1 MVVKSNK
8 MPIQE
13 NHSVLKQFTIA
24 AKFKAKTVQH
34 LTHAN
39 GQPDRVM
46 SNAKIAENV
55 NDRELF
61 SELIDNPINP
71 LLIHMVPPFMDEK
84 DPMFSLQ
91 INGEAVWESRQVY
104 GHPMS
109 AFDLIQRSIL
119 PLRYQLFYSSR
130 DRIGNAVAAS
140 IRRFCQK
147 IKATTNGK
155 KRKRLKAE
163 TWLKLAINPK
173 EIQRTPNDVMAQLIQ
188 QNSNLST
195 TVEDRAADLY
205 DQMQRKLAHSV
216 NRLWISPIR
225 QRKVSVYRCTSS
237 DCNQPL
243 YKLKFAMRTLNR
255 PCRIFL

>member
-13 NHSVLKQFTIA
+13 NHSVVKQFTIA
-24 AKFKAKTVQH
+24 AKFKAK
-34 LTHAN
+34 THAN

-61 SELIDNPINP
+61 SELIDNPISP
-71 LLIHMVPPFMDEK
+71 LLIHMIPPFMDEK

-104 GHPMS
+104 SHPMR

-140 IRRFCQK
+140 I
-147 IKATTNGK
+147 TNGK

-163 TWLKLAINPK
+163 TWLKLA
-173 EIQRTPNDVMAQLIQ
+173 
-188 QNSNLST
+188 
-195 TVEDRAADLY
+195 
-205 DQMQRKLAHSV
+205 
-216 NRLWISPIR
+216 
-225 QRKVSVYRCTSS
+225 
-237 DCNQPL
+237 
-243 YKLKFAMRTLNR
+243 
-255 PCRIFL
+255 